1 MTRSVPQPAFPSGAT
16 ADDGATAPD
25 QRLPRPHGSG
35 SGTSGRN
42 APLTRILLGLLLVA
56 LLVLPTVGAAV
67 WSAAQPSTYA
77 AEVDLLHAPSD
88 TSATDT
94 IDRQLATHR
103 ALLLR
108 RDGLDDAAEA
118 VERDADELADNI
130 GVEIVEGSSLLR
142 IRVVDEDR
150 GRAQQTAEIVAGQ
163 HVRVVDRLA
172 PASNIGRV
180 ESVAPST
187 GRVDQVGPQP
197 LRAAAAGALLG
208 LVLLLAFVALL
219 RLRDRPSRHAR
230 M

>member
-1 MTRSVPQPAFPSGAT
+1 MTPSVPQSASLAGAT
-16 ADDGATAPD
+16 ADAVETDPG
-25 QRLPRPHGSG
+25 QRLLESHG
-35 SGTSGRN
+35 SGTSGGGARR
-42 APLTRILLGLLLVA
+42 TRVLLGLLLVA
-56 LLVLPTVGAAV
+56 LLVVPAVGTAV

-94 IDRQLATHR
+94 IDRQLATQR
-103 ALLLR
+103 VLLLR
-108 RDGLDDAAEA
+108 RDGLDDAAA
-118 VERDADELADNI
+118 TVGRDADELADNT

-150 GRAQQTAEIVAGQ
+150 DRAERAAALVAGQ

-180 ESVAPST
+180 EAVAPST
-187 GRVDQVGPQP
+187 GRVEKVGPQP

-219 RLRDRPSRHAR
+219 RLRGRPSRHSR

>member
-1 MTRSVPQPAFPSGAT
+1 MTRSVPQSALPAGAT
-16 ADDGATAPD
+16 ADDGETALD
-25 QRLPRPHGSG
+25 RGLRESGG
-35 SGTSGRN
+35 SGTSRGHGR
-42 APLTRILLGLLLVA
+42 LSRVLLGVLLVA
-56 LLVLPTVGAAV
+56 LLVLPAAGAAL

-88 TSATDT
+88 TSASDT

-108 RDGLDDAAEA
+108 RDALDDAAAA
-118 VERDADELADNI
+118 VGRDADELADNT
-130 GVEIVEGSSLLR
+130 GVETVEGSSLLR

-150 GRAQQTAEIVAGQ
+150 DRAEQAAELVAGQ

-172 PASNIGRV
+172 PASNIGGV
-180 ESVAPST
+180 EVVAPSA

-208 LVLLLAFVALL
+208 MVLLLAFVALL
-219 RLRDRPSRHAR
+219 RLRDRPSRHSR